1 MPHRKNARR
10 PHYEPDRE
18 VLATRFTHALHHA
31 LQHIAIA
38 IHACTCET
46 PPSFP
51 IITPFLF
58 LSHTLQN
65 PHPHRASLL
74 RVLDVEDTV

>member
-31 LQHIAIA
+31 LQPIA

-46 PPSFP
+46 TPSFP
-51 IITPFLF
+51 SITPVLF
-58 LSHTLQN
+58 LSLTLPN

-74 RVLDVEDTV
+74 RALDVEDTV